1 VRRFHEQEPRSGD
14 ISVAQRV
21 SAGFVESPH
30 RQSRGA
36 ATLDVDGD
44 QQAGAAAPRLTRNKR
59 FAIPALTRWANK
71 ISPLRGSALTLLLL
85 ILALAACTHQ
95 SDLPRLFPVPDTTL
109 VAETGKPLN
118 LRDLKGNVVVYDFIF
133 TNCAGTCP
141 MMTQQMRKLTK
152 RIDKDAPVRFVSI
165 TVDPTRDTPP
175 VLRAYA
181 RRFANDPR
189 WTFLTGQR
197 DQIVHLSVDGFK
209 LAAGGTPQ
217 TIAEPLLHS
226 SKFAVAGKDGY
237 IREYYG
243 GTDGDA
249 PDHVARTVYELL
261 RE

>member
-1 VRRFHEQEPRSGD
+1 MKAQPRSGG
-14 ISVAQRV
+14 ISLALHV
-21 SAGFVESPH
+21 SAGSPGTL
-30 RQSRGA
+30 RASRGA
-36 ATLDVDGD
+36 ATSRWSVD
-44 QQAGAAAPRLTRNKR
+44 
-59 FAIPALTRWANK
+59 ALVCA
-71 ISPLRGSALTLLLL
+71 LLL
-85 ILALAACTHQ
+85 LALAACSHQ

-118 LRDLKGNVVVYDFIF
+118 LHDLKGSVVVYDFIF
-133 TNCAGTCP
+133 TSCAGTCP
-141 MMTQQMRKLTK
+141 MMTQQMRKLTQK
-152 RIDKDAPVRFVSI
+152 IDKNAPVRFVSI
-165 TVDPTRDTPP
+165 SVDPTRDTPQ
-175 VLRAYA
+175 VLRDYA
-181 RRFANDPR
+181 TRFRNDPR

-226 SKFAVAGKDGY
+226 SKFAIADKDGY

-249 PDHVARTVYELL
+249 PEHVAGTVRDLL